1 MSCSCAVVGSEG
13 MPVSEVISHEQ
24 DGLLVPMDDP
34 VSLTKVVDRLLSNP
48 RLRNYLGENAR
59 KKALKYDH
67 KVTLPLFESLIPSLS
82 YFSQILVVNTS
93 DTVSRIGFACHLFTS
108 LSFSIFWLS
117 IIGQSWIAR
126 IMLAP
131 ILMTILLVLSYCLA
145 KLEFRQ
151 NLFR

>member
-67 KVTLPLFESLIPSLS
+67 KVTLPLFESLIKPTLVSHEAFSCPDSPSSIHQIPFQDWLLPVICSLPYLFYFLALYHWSILDSS
-82 YFSQILVVNTS
+82 YYACSNTNDHS
-93 DTVSRIGFACHLFTS
+93 SVF
-108 LSFSIFWLS
+108 
-117 IIGQSWIAR
+117 
-126 IMLAP
+126 
-131 ILMTILLVLSYCLA
+131 
-145 KLEFRQ
+145 
-151 NLFR
+151 